1 MIVAVKQ
8 IETMSKLKDLIPK
21 MEPQKFEAEIIK
33 FYSRIKLYQA
43 KLPTKYIM
51 NFNSK
56 LLFTSECEIT

>member
-33 FYSRIKLYQA
+33 FYSRIKLY
-43 KLPTKYIM
+43 
-51 NFNSK
+51 
-56 LLFTSECEIT
+56 

>member
-43 KLPTKYIM
+43 KFPTKFIM